1 MTYAAVAVGGMSLLG
16 GLSSSKSSKKAQ
28 KEANA
33 IARETLNF
41 NKQRYNDYK
50 TMYGGLEQQL
60 VNDANKGVIADL
72 GGVTARAIGDTA
84 TQFKNQQA
92 AQLRAQQR
100 MGINPNSGRAE
111 SMARQSG
118 IAQALGTAGNIT
130 TNREAE
136 RRNAEQ
142 QTWDRRAYVNN
153 LGINQMNMAAQ
164 GVDNANTQLMNNYNN
179 TAAQKAQQ
187 AGAFFGA
194 AGAIGG
200 KYLDGLS
207 AAQSPNIQTSGIPT
221 TNVQPST
228 VFQNAKKANALSPML
243 TTGLSGLT
251 GINELNQFLPQQK
264 PVFLPSDLYR

>member
-1 MTYAAVAVGGMSLLG
+1 MIPALVMG
-16 GLSSSKSSKKAQ
+16 GLSLAGGLAGSKSSKKAQ

-72 GGVTARAIGDTA
+72 GGVTSRATGDVA
-84 TQFKNQQA
+84 TQFTNAEATQRRQ
-92 AQLRAQQR
+92 QQR
-100 MGINPNSGRAE
+100 LGINPNSGRAE
-111 SMARQSG
+111 SMGRQMGLSK
-118 IAQALGTAGNIT
+118 ALATAGNIT

-153 LGINQMNMAAQ
+153 LGINQMNMAAN
-164 GVDNANTQLMNNYNN
+164 GVDNANNQLMNNYNN

-200 KYLDGLS
+200 QYLNGLS
-207 AAQSPNIQTSGIPT
+207 AAKTGTSPQAFGMGVDNISPLRSAINPT
-221 TNVQPST
+221 APMPKPQ
-228 VFQNAKKANALSPML
+228 ANAFINQIQG
-243 TTGLSGLT
+243 GL
-251 GINELNQFLPQQK
+251 NLNNMGG
-264 PVFLPSDLYR
+264 Y

>member
-60 VNDANKGVIADL
+60 VNDANKGVVADL

-84 TQFKNQQA
+84 TQFKNQEA
-92 AQLRAQQR
+92 AQLRSNQR
-100 MGINPNSGRAE
+100 LGINPNSGRAE
-111 SMARQSG
+111 SMGRQMGLSK
-118 IAQALGTAGNIT
+118 ALATAGNIT

-142 QTWDRRAYVNN
+142 QTWDRRSYVNN
-153 LGINQMNMAAQ
+153 LGINQMNMSAN
-164 GVDNANTQLMNNYNN
+164 GVNNANNQLMNNYNN

-187 AGAFFGA
+187 AGSFFSA

-200 KYLDGLS
+200 QYLSGLS

-221 TNVQPST
+221 RNVSPYKMPT
-228 VFQNAKKANALSPML
+228 PRANTFVDGITGSNSPVIGQSRPPL
-243 TTGLSGLT
+243 TL
-251 GINELNQFLPQQK
+251 LNMN
-264 PVFLPSDLYR
+264 Y

>member
-1 MTYAAVAVGGMSLLG
+1 MIPALVMG
-16 GLSSSKSSKKAQ
+16 GLSLAGGLIGSKSSKKIQ

-50 TMYGGLEQQL
+50 KMYGGLEQQL
-60 VNDANKGVIADL
+60 VNDANKGVVADL

-153 LGINQMNMAAQ
+153 LGINQMNMSAN
-164 GVDNANTQLMNNYNN
+164 GVNSANTQLMNNYNN

-194 AGAIGG
+194 AGNVAGQ
-200 KYLDGLS
+200 YLGGLS
-207 AAQSPNIQTSGIPT
+207 AASQNTYPQATGLGQNGIPLKSAINPVAPIPT
-221 TNVQPST
+221 PKSN
-228 VFQNAKKANALSPML
+228 ML
-243 TTGLSGLT
+243 IGGIQGGL
-251 GINELNQFLPQQK
+251 NLNNMGG
-264 PVFLPSDLYR
+264 Y

>member
-16 GLSSSKSSKKAQ
+16 GLSSSRSSKKAQ

-50 TMYGGLEQQL
+50 AMYGGLEQQL
-60 VNDANKGVIADL
+60 VNDAKKGVVADL
-72 GGVTARAIGDTA
+72 GGVTSRAIGDVA
-84 TQFKNQQA
+84 TQFANQNA

-100 MGINPNSGRAE
+100 LGINPNSGRAE

-130 TNREAE
+130 ANREAE

-153 LGINQMNMAAQ
+153 LGVSQMNMSAN
-164 GVDNANTQLMNNYNN
+164 GVNSANNQLMNNYNN
-179 TAAQKAQQ
+179 KAAQKAQE
-187 AGAFFGA
+187 AGQFFGL
-194 AGAIGG
+194 AGGIAGQYLGGLGSPTTTQPPTPTGLGQYGYPLRSAQNVVQPMPTPKANMLIGG
-200 KYLDGLS
+200 IQGGL
-207 AAQSPNIQTSGIPT
+207 N
-221 TNVQPST
+221 
-228 VFQNAKKANALSPML
+228 
-243 TTGLSGLT
+243 
-251 GINELNQFLPQQK
+251 LNNMGG
-264 PVFLPSDLYR
+264 Y

>member
-1 MTYAAVAVGGMSLLG
+1 MIPALVMGGASLLG

-60 VNDANKGVIADL
+60 VNDANKGVVADL
-72 GGVTARAIGDTA
+72 GGVTSRATADVA
-84 TQFKNQQA
+84 TQFANQQDA
-92 AQLRAQQR
+92 LMRANQR

-111 SMARQSG
+111 ANARKLGLAQSL
-118 IAQALGTAGNIT
+118 ATAGNIT

-136 RRNAEQ
+136 RRNAAQ
-142 QTWDRRAYVNN
+142 QTWDRRAHVNN
-153 LGINQMNMAAQ
+153 LGINQMNMSAN
-164 GVDNANTQLMNNYNN
+164 GVNSANTQLMNNYNN

-194 AGAIGG
+194 AGAIGAQ
-200 KYLDGLS
+200 YLDGLS

-221 TNVQPST
+221 RNVSPYQMPT
-228 VFQNAKKANALSPML
+228 PRANTFVDGITGSNSPVIGQSRPPL
-243 TTGLSGLT
+243 TL
-251 GINELNQFLPQQK
+251 LNMN
-264 PVFLPSDLYR
+264 Y

>member
-16 GLSSSKSSKKAQ
+16 GLASNKSSKKAQ

-72 GGVTARAIGDTA
+72 GGVTSRATADVA
-84 TQFKNQQA
+84 TQFANQQDA
-92 AQLRAQQR
+92 LMRANQR

-111 SMARQSG
+111 ANARKLGLAQSL
-118 IAQALGTAGNIT
+118 ATAGNIT

-136 RRNAEQ
+136 RRNAAQ

-153 LGINQMNMAAQ
+153 LGINQMNMSAN
-164 GVDNANTQLMNNYNN
+164 GVNSANTQLMNNYNN

-194 AGAIGG
+194 AGAIGAQ
-200 KYLDGLS
+200 YLDGLS

-221 TNVQPST
+221 RNVSPYQMPT
-228 VFQNAKKANALSPML
+228 PRANTFVDGITGSNSPVIGQSRPPL
-243 TTGLSGLT
+243 TL
-251 GINELNQFLPQQK
+251 LNMN
-264 PVFLPSDLYR
+264 Y

>member
-1 MTYAAVAVGGMSLLG
+1 MWEVIAMIPALVMGGASLLG

-60 VNDANKGVIADL
+60 VNDANKGVVADL

-84 TQFKNQQA
+84 TQFKNQEA

-100 MGINPNSGRAE
+100 LGINPNSGRAQ
-111 SMARQSG
+111 SNARQLAV
-118 IAQALGTAGNIT
+118 AQALGTAGNVT
-130 TNREAE
+130 ANREAE

-142 QTWDRRAYVNN
+142 QTWDRRAHVNN
-153 LGINQMNMAAQ
+153 LGINQMNMAAN
-164 GVDNANTQLMNNYNN
+164 GVDNANNQLINNYNN
-179 TAAQKAQQ
+179 AAAQKAQQ

-200 KYLDGLS
+200 QYLSGLS
-207 AAQSPNIQTSGIPT
+207 AAKAGTSPQAFGMGVDNISPLRSAINPT
-221 TNVQPST
+221 APMPKPQ
-228 VFQNAKKANALSPML
+228 ANAFINQIQG
-243 TTGLSGLT
+243 GL
-251 GINELNQFLPQQK
+251 NLNNMGG
-264 PVFLPSDLYR
+264 Y